1 MPNQRVEV
9 GNQSLTNL
17 KAGHLAWY
25 LLSGRSQGFVL
36 EIKNTPTF
44 QNTLFVRQALVNIEY
59 AN

>member
-9 GNQSLTNL
+9 GNQSLINL

-25 LLSGRSQGFVL
+25 PPSGRSQGFVL
-36 EIKNTPTF
+36 EKKKTF
-44 QNTLFVRQALVNIEY
+44 QNTLFVRQALVNIEH